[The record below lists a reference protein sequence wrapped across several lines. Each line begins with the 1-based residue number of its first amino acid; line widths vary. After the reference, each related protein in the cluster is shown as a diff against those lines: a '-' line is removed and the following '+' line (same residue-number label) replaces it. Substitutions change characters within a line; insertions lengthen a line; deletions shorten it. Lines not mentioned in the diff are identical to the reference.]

1 MASTTTQEHL
11 EEDLEELI
19 ETGGIPLKG
28 MVVGHLSGADSGA
41 WAEDSSCCSWRD
53 EEGR

>member
-1 MASTTTQEHL
+1 MASTATQEHL
-11 EEDLEELI
+11 EEDQEELT
-19 ETGGIPLKG
+19 EVGGTPLKG

-41 WAEDSSCCSWRD
+41 WAEDSSYCSWGD